1 MDEDMQIQMLAD
13 LFGLEDIE
21 MEDLLIEA
29 GIDVDDLIF

>member
-13 LFGLEDIE
+13 LFGIEDIE
-21 MEDLLIEA
+21 MEDLLIDA

>member
-21 MEDLLIEA
+21 MEDLLIDA

>member
-13 LFGLEDIE
+13 LFGIDDIE
-21 MEDLLIEA
+21 MEDLLIDA